1 MHAGASTH
9 TSVEKTV
16 NIYFEVN
23 CISYVV
29 TEFLGNHQIRLG
41 RSKSS
46 SNLNFSQQLPQPVV
60 EVESNFGRANSLVR
74 M

>member
-9 TSVEKTV
+9 TSVEKTI

-29 TEFLGNHQIRLG
+29 TEFLGNRQIRFEFFTTTAPTSG
-41 RSKSS
+41 GS
-46 SNLNFSQQLPQPVV
+46 
-60 EVESNFGRANSLVR
+60 
-74 M
+74 